1 MIWLRSCRRDHAAG
15 RATMAHRF
23 TIGVEEEFQII
34 DPETLELRSH
44 VIQLLS
50 SAAAR
55 GVGDLVKQ
63 EMHQSIVETG
73 TKICESVSEL
83 RLEMHRTR
91 SELVLAAE
99 STGLRVAAAGTHPF
113 SSWIDQVISPGERY
127 QHIVEEMGQLAR
139 SLLIFGM
146 HVHIAMP
153 DKQTTIDMMNMV
165 RYFLPHL
172 LALSTSSPFWMGR
185 NTGLKSFR
193 TTVFRRFPRTGIPE
207 VFESWSEY
215 ENFINLLVKLN
226 CIDTGKKI
234 WWDVRPHPTYGTLE
248 FRMFDTATRVE
259 EAVAIAALTQAIV
272 VKLHRLYTHNQS
284 WRIYRRALI
293 EENKWRAARYGIEG
307 KMIDFGSEAEV
318 PMRELMLELME
329 FIDDVVDELGSRSA
343 VDYIHTILN
352 EGTSAER
359 QLRVYQQT
367 GDLKDVVRHLVME
380 TRASVQDAKSN
391 SAAAIN

>member
-1 MIWLRSCRRDHAAG
+1 
-15 RATMAHRF
+15 MAHRF

-73 TKICESVSEL
+73 TKICENVSEL

-146 HVHIAMP
+146 HVHVAMP

-307 KMIDFGSEAEV
+307 KMIDFGREAEV

-329 FIDDVVDELGSRSA
+329 FIDDVVDDLGSRSA
-343 VDYIHTILN
+343 VEYIHTILN

-380 TRASVQDAKSN
+380 TRASVQDARSN

>member
-1 MIWLRSCRRDHAAG
+1 
-15 RATMAHRF
+15 MAHRF

-34 DPETLELRSH
+34 DPDTLELRSH
-44 VIQLLS
+44 VVQLIS

-73 TKICESVSEL
+73 TKICENVSEL
-83 RLEMHRTR
+83 RIEMHRTR
-91 SELVLAAE
+91 SELVMAAE

-146 HVHIAMP
+146 HIHVAMP
-153 DKQTTIDMMNMV
+153 DKQTTIDLMNMV

-193 TTVFRRFPRTGIPE
+193 TTVFRRFPRTGIPD

-215 ENFINLLVKLN
+215 ENFVNLLIKLN
-226 CIDTGKKI
+226 CIDNGKKI

-248 FRMFDTATRVE
+248 FRLFDTATRVE

-272 VKLHRLYTHNQS
+272 VKLHRLYTRNQS

-307 KMIDFGSEAEV
+307 KLIDFGHEAEV
-318 PMRELMLELME
+318 PMQDLMHELLEL
-329 FIDDVVDELGSRSA
+329 IDDVVDDLGSRGA
-343 VDYIHTILN
+343 VEYIHTILN
-352 EGTSAER
+352 EGTSADR
-359 QLRVYQQT
+359 QLRVYQTT
-367 GDLKDVVRHLVME
+367 GDLKEVVKHLVTE
-380 TRASVQDAKSN
+380 TRASVMDSKTN
-391 SAAAIN
+391 SAGAIN

>member
-1 MIWLRSCRRDHAAG
+1 
-15 RATMAHRF
+15 MAHRF

-44 VIQLLS
+44 VVQLLS

-73 TKICESVSEL
+73 TKICENVSEL

-99 STGLRVAAAGTHPF
+99 STSLRVAAAGTHPF

-307 KMIDFGSEAEV
+307 KMIDFGREAEV

-329 FIDDVVDELGSRSA
+329 FIDDVVDDLGSRSA
-343 VDYIHTILN
+343 VEYIHTILN

-380 TRASVQDAKSN
+380 TRASVQDARSN

>member
-1 MIWLRSCRRDHAAG
+1 
-15 RATMAHRF
+15 MAHRF

-50 SAAAR
+50 AASR
-55 GVGDLVKQ
+55 GLGDQVKQ

-73 TKICESVSEL
+73 TKICDNVGEL
-83 RLEMHRTR
+83 RVEMHRTR
-91 SELVLAAE
+91 GELVAAAE
-99 STGLRVAAAGTHPF
+99 RTGLQVAAAGTHPF

-127 QHIVEEMGQLAR
+127 QNIVEEMGQLAR

-146 HVHIAMP
+146 HVHVAMP

-207 VFESWSEY
+207 TFLSWSEY
-215 ENFINLLVKLN
+215 ENFVNLLVRLN
-226 CIDTGKKI
+226 CIDNGKKI
-234 WWDVRPHPTYGTLE
+234 WWDVRPHPAFGTLE
-248 FRMFDTATRVE
+248 FRMFDVATRVE
-259 EAVAIAALTQAIV
+259 EAVSIAALTQAIV
-272 VKLHRLYTHNQS
+272 VKLHKLYMKNIS
-284 WRIYRRALI
+284 WRLYRRALI

-307 KMIDFGSEAEV
+307 KFIDFGKEAEI
-318 PMRELMLELME
+318 PMRELVPELLE
-329 FIDDVVDELGSRSA
+329 FVDDVVDELGSRSA
-343 VDYIHTILN
+343 LDYVHTIMSM
-352 EGTSAER
+352 GTSAER
-359 QLRVYQQT
+359 QLRVFGQS
-367 GDLKDVVRHLVME
+367 GDLKEVVKHLVME
-380 TRASVQDAKSN
+380 TRGGVMDDKTSSVS
-391 SAAAIN
+391 SVS

>member
-1 MIWLRSCRRDHAAG
+1 
-15 RATMAHRF
+15 MAHRF

-44 VIQLLS
+44 VVQLIS

-73 TKICESVSEL
+73 TKICENVSEL

-91 SELVLAAE
+91 SELVMAAE
-99 STGLRVAAAGTHPF
+99 STGLRVAAAGTHPL

-127 QHIVEEMGQLAR
+127 QNIVEEMGQLAR

-146 HVHIAMP
+146 HIHVAMP

-307 KMIDFGSEAEV
+307 KLIDFGREAEV

-329 FIDDVVDELGSRSA
+329 LIDDVVDELGSRSA
-343 VDYIHTILN
+343 VEYIHTILN

-380 TRASVQDAKSN
+380 TRASVLDAKSN

>member
-1 MIWLRSCRRDHAAG
+1 
-15 RATMAHRF
+15 MAHRF

-44 VIQLLS
+44 VVQLLS

-73 TKICESVSEL
+73 TKICENVSEL

-272 VKLHRLYTHNQS
+272 VKLHRLYTRNQS

-307 KMIDFGSEAEV
+307 KLIDFGREAEV

-329 FIDDVVDELGSRSA
+329 LIDDVVDDLGSRSA
-343 VDYIHTILN
+343 VEYIHTILN

-380 TRASVQDAKSN
+380 TRASVQDAKSS

>member
-1 MIWLRSCRRDHAAG
+1 
-15 RATMAHRF
+15 MAHRF

-34 DPETLELRSH
+34 DPDTLGLRSH
-44 VIQLLS
+44 VIQLIT

-55 GVGDLVKQ
+55 GIGDLVKQ

-73 TKICESVSEL
+73 TKICENVSEL

-91 SELVLAAE
+91 SELVMAAE

-146 HVHIAMP
+146 HVHVAMP
-153 DKQTTIDMMNMV
+153 DKQTTIDLMNMV

-272 VKLHRLYTHNQS
+272 VKLHRLYTRNQS

-307 KMIDFGSEAEV
+307 KLIDFGREAEV

-343 VDYIHTILN
+343 VEYIHTILN

-367 GDLKDVVRHLVME
+367 GDLKGVVRHLVME
-380 TRASVQDAKSN
+380 TRASVQDAKSS

>member
-1 MIWLRSCRRDHAAG
+1 
-15 RATMAHRF
+15 MAHRF

-34 DPETLELRSH
+34 DPATCELRSH
-44 VIQLLS
+44 VMQLV
-50 SAAAR
+50 SAASPDI
-55 GVGDLVKQ
+55 VEQVKH

-73 TKICESVSEL
+73 SKICENVAEL
-83 RLEMHRTR
+83 QIEMHRTR
-91 SELVLAAE
+91 GEL
-99 STGLRVAAAGTHPF
+99 VAAAERAGLWVSASGTHPF

-127 QHIVEEMGQLAR
+127 ENIVEELQQLAR

-146 HVHIAMP
+146 HVHVAMP

-207 VFESWSEY
+207 LFESWSAY
-215 ENFINLLVKLN
+215 ENFVNLLVKLN
-226 CIDTGKKI
+226 SIDNGKKI
-234 WWDVRPHPTYGTLE
+234 WWDVRPHPTFGTLE
-248 FRMFDTATRVE
+248 FRMCDVTTKVE

-272 VKLHRLYTHNQS
+272 VKLHRLYTGNMS
-284 WRIYRRALI
+284 FRLYRRALI

-307 KMIDFGSEAEV
+307 KLIDLGKETEV
-318 PMRELMLELME
+318 PMRDLAAELLE
-329 FIDDVVDELGSRSA
+329 FVDDVVDDLGSRSA
-343 VDYIHTILN
+343 VEYVHTILR

-359 QLRVYQQT
+359 QLRVYQET
-367 GDLKDVVRHLVME
+367 GDLKAVVRHLVEE
-380 TRASVQDAKSN
+380 TRGGVIQPRASTAH
-391 SAAAIN
+391 AIN

>member
-1 MIWLRSCRRDHAAG
+1 
-15 RATMAHRF
+15 MAHRF

-34 DPETLELRSH
+34 DPESLELRSH
-44 VIQLLS
+44 VIQLIS

-73 TKICESVSEL
+73 SKICDNVSEL

-307 KMIDFGSEAEV
+307 KMIDFGREAEV

-329 FIDDVVDELGSRSA
+329 FIDDVVDDLGSRSA
-343 VDYIHTILN
+343 VEYIHTILN

-380 TRASVQDAKSN
+380 TRASVQDARSN

>member
-1 MIWLRSCRRDHAAG
+1 
-15 RATMAHRF
+15 MAHRF

-44 VIQLLS
+44 VVQLIS

-73 TKICESVSEL
+73 TKICENVSEL

-127 QHIVEEMGQLAR
+127 QNIVEEMGQLAR

-146 HVHIAMP
+146 HIHIAMP

-307 KMIDFGSEAEV
+307 KLIDFGREAEV

-329 FIDDVVDELGSRSA
+329 FIDDVVDDLGSRSS
-343 VDYIHTILN
+343 VEYIHTILN
-352 EGTSAER
+352 EGF
-359 QLRVYQQT
+359 
-367 GDLKDVVRHLVME
+367 
-380 TRASVQDAKSN
+380 
-391 SAAAIN
+391 

>member
-1 MIWLRSCRRDHAAG
+1 
-15 RATMAHRF
+15 MAHRF

-44 VIQLLS
+44 VVQLLS
-50 SAAAR
+50 AASH
-55 GVGDLVKQ
+55 GLGDQVKQ

-73 TKICESVSEL
+73 TKICESVGEL

-91 SELVLAAE
+91 GELVSAAE
-99 STGLRVAAAGTHPF
+99 RTGLQVAAAGTHPF

-127 QHIVEEMGQLAR
+127 QNIVEEMGQLAR

-172 LALSTSSPFWMGR
+172 LSLSTSSPFWMGR

-207 VFESWSEY
+207 TFMSWSEY
-215 ENFINLLVKLN
+215 ENFVNLLMKLN
-226 CIDTGKKI
+226 CIDNGKKI
-234 WWDVRPHPTYGTLE
+234 WWDVRPHPAFGTLE
-248 FRMFDTATRVE
+248 FRMFDVATRVE

-272 VKLHRLYTHNQS
+272 VKLYKLYTKNIS
-284 WRIYRRALI
+284 WRLYRRALI

-307 KMIDFGSEAEV
+307 KFIDFGKEAEV
-318 PMRELMLELME
+318 PMRELMPELLG
-329 FIDDVVDELGSRSA
+329 FVDDVLDELGSRSA
-343 VDYIHTILN
+343 VEYIHTILN
-352 EGTSAER
+352 NGTSADR
-359 QLRVYQQT
+359 QLRIYEQT
-367 GDLKDVVRHLVME
+367 GDLKEVVRHLVTE
-380 TRASVQDAKSN
+380 TRGSMMDGRSSSANSVS
-391 SAAAIN
+391 

>member
-1 MIWLRSCRRDHAAG
+1 
-15 RATMAHRF
+15 MAHRF

-44 VIQLLS
+44 VVQLLS

-73 TKICESVSEL
+73 TKICENVSEL

-91 SELVLAAE
+91 SELVMAAE

-153 DKQTTIDMMNMV
+153 DKQTTIDLMNMV

-284 WRIYRRALI
+284 WRLYRRALI

-307 KMIDFGSEAEV
+307 KLIDFGREAEV

-329 FIDDVVDELGSRSA
+329 LIDDVVDDLGSRSA
-343 VDYIHTILN
+343 VEYIHTILN

>member
-1 MIWLRSCRRDHAAG
+1 
-15 RATMAHRF
+15 MAHRF

-34 DPETLELRSH
+34 DPDTLELRSH
-44 VIQLLS
+44 VVQLIS

-73 TKICESVSEL
+73 TKICENVSEL

-91 SELVLAAE
+91 SELVMAAE
-99 STGLRVAAAGTHPF
+99 STGLQVAAAGTHPF

-146 HVHIAMP
+146 HIHIAMP

-207 VFESWSEY
+207 IFDSWSAY
-215 ENFINLLVKLN
+215 ENYVNLLVKLN
-226 CIDTGKKI
+226 CIDNGKKI

-272 VKLHRLYTHNQS
+272 VKLHRLYTGNQS
-284 WRIYRRALI
+284 WRTYRRALI

-307 KMIDFGSEAEV
+307 KLIDFGREAEV
-318 PMRELMLELME
+318 PMRELMYELME
-329 FIDDVVDELGSRSA
+329 LIDDVVDDLGSRSA
-343 VDYIHTILN
+343 VEYIHTILN

-359 QLRVYQQT
+359 QLRVYQQS

-380 TRASVQDAKSN
+380 TRASVMESKSN
-391 SAAAIN
+391 SAGSIN

>member
-1 MIWLRSCRRDHAAG
+1 
-15 RATMAHRF
+15 MAHRF

-44 VIQLLS
+44 VVQLIS

-73 TKICESVSEL
+73 TKICENVSEL

-127 QHIVEEMGQLAR
+127 QNIVEEMGQLAR

-146 HVHIAMP
+146 HIHVAMP

-226 CIDTGKKI
+226 CIDTGKKV

-307 KMIDFGSEAEV
+307 KLIDFGREAEV

-329 FIDDVVDELGSRSA
+329 LIDDVVDDLGSRSA
-343 VDYIHTILN
+343 VEYIHTILN

>member
-1 MIWLRSCRRDHAAG
+1 
-15 RATMAHRF
+15 MAHRF

-44 VIQLLS
+44 VVQLLS

-73 TKICESVSEL
+73 TKICENVSEL

-91 SELVLAAE
+91 SELVMAAE

-127 QHIVEEMGQLAR
+127 QNIVEEMGQLAR

-146 HVHIAMP
+146 HIHIAMP

-272 VKLHRLYTHNQS
+272 VKLHRLYTGNQS

-307 KMIDFGSEAEV
+307 KLIDFGREAEV

-329 FIDDVVDELGSRSA
+329 LIDDVVDELGSRSA
-343 VDYIHTILN
+343 VEYIHTILN

>member
-1 MIWLRSCRRDHAAG
+1 
-15 RATMAHRF
+15 MAHRF

-34 DPETLELRSH
+34 DPATCELRSH
-44 VIQLLS
+44 VMQLV
-50 SAAAR
+50 SAASPDI
-55 GVGDLVKQ
+55 VEQVKH

-73 TKICESVSEL
+73 TKICENVSEL
-83 RLEMHRTR
+83 RIEMHRTR
-91 SELVLAAE
+91 GELVAAAE
-99 STGLRVAAAGTHPF
+99 RAGLQVAAAGTHPF

-127 QHIVEEMGQLAR
+127 QHIVEELQQLAR

-146 HVHIAMP
+146 HVHVAMP

-307 KMIDFGSEAEV
+307 KMIDFGREAEV

-329 FIDDVVDELGSRSA
+329 FIDDVVDDLGSRSA
-343 VDYIHTILN
+343 TEYIHTILN

-380 TRASVQDAKSN
+380 TRASVQDARSN